1 MMNRPEVANPF
12 SAADPISDL
21 ALVVEGKK
29 LHVHKMILAT
39 SSPVFKAMFFPESS
53 TDCKGKDAAT
63 ELPLPG
69 KNYDDVVNFLLQL
82 YPKYNIT
89 SRITD
94 KNLEEVMALADEYQV
109 DFVLD
114 KCEEFIQ
121 LSLSEELTVDK
132 KLKYLWLCVTHRRRK
147 YRDSIV
153 VYIIDENLKDLRR
166 SRYFWLL
173 PKAEQNFIIRK
184 RCEDLDDLQA
194 SVASFIPMIH
204 AAFSEDERPCPCAD
218 EFGRRTQPEDQNRL
232 CRHCISSVASA
243 KFNMFP

>member
-1 MMNRPEVANPF
+1 MNRPEVANPF

-121 LSLSEELTVDK
+121 LSLNLGLVVEGK
-132 KLKYLWLCVTHRRRK
+132 KLHVHKMILATSSPVFKAMFFPESSTEFKEKNATELPLPGKNY
-147 YRDSIV
+147 DDV
-153 VYIIDENLKDLRR
+153 VN
-166 SRYFWLL
+166 FLL
-173 PKAEQNFIIRK
+173 QLYPRHNSAPITDKTLEGV
-184 RCEDLDDLQA
+184 
-194 SVASFIPMIH
+194 VAL
-204 AAFSEDERPCPCAD
+204 AD
-218 EFGRRTQPEDQNRL
+218 EYQVDHLLDKCELFIETQLKSPSNLSANR
-232 CRHCISSVASA
+232 S
-243 KFNMFP
+243 